1 MHPTRGTCGD
11 PTQEAVALTVFLLIF
26 ALLCGLLFLGFPVGF
41 GLGISGLIGLILS
54 DQPVA
59 IIAKVLYSSVDN
71 FVLLAIPLFV
81 LMSRI
86 LMRAGMGDGIFDAL
100 NTFLRHLPGGLAV
113 AAVICCAFFATI
125 SGSSV
130 TNAAAIG
137 IIAIPALVQHGYPK
151 EFAAGLVAAGGT
163 LGILIPPSIPFVV
176 YGAIADQSV
185 DKLFIAGVVPGVLLT
200 LLIAG
205 YAMLASWLRGYG
217 TSEPRA
223 SWHERWTALRKSWG
237 VLLLPVLILG
247 GIYSGIFTP
256 TEAAA
261 VGFAITL
268 FLATVVYRRL
278 NFQEFWKCVIDSVH
292 ITVMI
297 LVIIG
302 GANVFAHVSTTMQVP
317 QALADALVHVGLNRL
332 VFLVLAS
339 IALIIVGD
347 FLDPLAAI
355 LVFVPLLLP
364 SLAALQIDPIW
375 FGVVLV
381 INMELANITP
391 PVGLNLF
398 VIQAIEP
405 SITYAEVFRGTVPF
419 MVVIFLLLA
428 IVLLFPQLALWLP
441 GRL

>member
-1 MHPTRGTCGD
+1 MTIF
-11 PTQEAVALTVFLLIF
+11 LTIF
-26 ALLCGLLFLGFPVGF
+26 ALLCVLLFLGFPVGF
-41 GLGISGLIGLILS
+41 GLGLSGLVGLILS
-54 DQPVA
+54 GQSLT
-59 IIAKVLYSSVDN
+59 IIAQVLYSSVDN

-86 LMRAGMGDGIFDAL
+86 LMRAGMSDDIFGAL

-176 YGAIADQSV
+176 YGAIADQSIG
-185 DKLFIAGVVPGVLLT
+185 KLFIAGVVPGILMT

-205 YAMLASWLRGYG
+205 YAMLASWLKGYG
-217 TSEPRA
+217 RSESRA
-223 SWHERWTALRKSWG
+223 SWSERWKALRRTWT

-247 GIYSGIFTP
+247 GIYSGVFTP

-261 VGFAITL
+261 AGFAIAL

-278 NFQEFWKCVIDSVH
+278 SFQAFWECVIDSVH

-297 LVIIG
+297 LTIIG
-302 GANVFAHVSTTMQVP
+302 GANIFAHVSTTMQVP
-317 QALADALVHVGLNRL
+317 QLFAGFLVDLGLNRL
-332 VFLVLAS
+332 VFLVLTS

-364 SLAALQIDPIW
+364 TLTVLQIDPIW

-398 VIQAIEP
+398 IIQAIEP
-405 SITYAEVFRGTVPF
+405 NITYAQVFRGTVPF
-419 MVVIFLLLA
+419 MIAILILLA
-428 IVLLFPQLALWLP
+428 IVLVFPQVALWLP
-441 GRL
+441 AKL

>member
-1 MHPTRGTCGD
+1 
-11 PTQEAVALTVFLLIF
+11 LTIFLTIF
-26 ALLCGLLFLGFPVGF
+26 ALLCVLLFLGFPVGF
-41 GLGISGLIGLILS
+41 GLGLSGLIGLILS
-54 DQPVA
+54 GQSLTIVA
-59 IIAKVLYSSVDN
+59 QVLYSSVDN

-86 LMRAGMGDGIFDAL
+86 LMRAGMSDDIFSAL

-176 YGAIADQSV
+176 YGAIADQSIG
-185 DKLFIAGVVPGVLLT
+185 KLFIAGVVPGIMMT

-205 YAMLASWLRGYG
+205 YAMLASWLKGYG
-217 TSEPRA
+217 RSESRA
-223 SWHERWTALRKSWG
+223 SWGERWKALRRTWS

-261 VGFAITL
+261 VGFAIAL

-278 NFQEFWKCVIDSVH
+278 SFQAFWECVIDSVH

-297 LVIIG
+297 LTIIG
-302 GANVFAHVSTTMQVP
+302 GANIFAHVSTTMQVP
-317 QALADALVHVGLNRL
+317 QLFAGFLVDMGLNRL
-332 VFLVLAS
+332 VFLALTS

-364 SLAALQIDPIW
+364 TLAALQIDPVW
-375 FGVVLV
+375 FGVILV

-398 VIQAIEP
+398 IIQAIEP
-405 SITYAEVFRGTVPF
+405 NITYAQVFRGTVPF
-419 MVVIFLLLA
+419 MIVIFILLA
-428 IVLLFPQLALWLP
+428 IVLVFPQVALWLP
-441 GRL
+441 AKI

>member
-1 MHPTRGTCGD
+1 MTIF
-11 PTQEAVALTVFLLIF
+11 LTIF
-26 ALLCGLLFLGFPVGF
+26 ALLCVLLFLGFPVGF
-41 GLGISGLIGLILS
+41 GLGLSGLAGLVLS
-54 DQPVA
+54 GQSLT
-59 IIAKVLYSSVDN
+59 IIAQVLYSSVDN

-86 LMRAGMGDGIFDAL
+86 LMRAGMSDDIFAAL

-113 AAVICCAFFATI
+113 AAVVCCAFFATI

-185 DKLFIAGVVPGVLLT
+185 GKLFIAGVVPGILMT

-205 YAMLASWLRGYG
+205 YAMLASWLKGYG
-217 TSEPRA
+217 RFESRA
-223 SWHERWTALRKSWG
+223 SWRERWTALRRTWS

-261 VGFAITL
+261 VGFAIAL

-278 NFQEFWKCVIDSVH
+278 SLQAFWECVIDSVH

-297 LVIIG
+297 LTIIG
-302 GANVFAHVSTTMQVP
+302 GANIFAHVSTTMQVP
-317 QALADALVHVGLNRL
+317 QLLASVLLDLGLNRL
-332 VFLVLAS
+332 VFLALAS

-364 SLAALQIDPIW
+364 TLAALQIDPVW
-375 FGVVLV
+375 FGVLLV

-398 VIQAIEP
+398 IIQAIEP
-405 SITYAEVFRGTVPF
+405 NITYAQVFRGTVPF
-419 MVVIFLLLA
+419 MITILILLA
-428 IVLLFPQLALWLP
+428 IVLVFPQVALWLP
-441 GRL
+441 AKL

>member
-1 MHPTRGTCGD
+1 M
-11 PTQEAVALTVFLLIF
+11 AILAIF
-26 ALLCGLLFLGFPVGF
+26 VVLCVLLFVGFPVGF
-41 GLGISGLIGLILS
+41 ALGLSGVVGLLLS
-54 DQPVA
+54 GQPLSIVGD
-59 IIAKVLYSSVDN
+59 VLYSSVDN

-86 LMRAGMGDGIFDAL
+86 MMYSGLGEGIFQAL

-113 AAVICCAFFATI
+113 ATVICCAFFATI

-151 EFAAGLVAAGGT
+151 EFAGGLVAAGGT
-163 LGILIPPSIPFVV
+163 LGILIPPSIPLVV

-185 DKLFIAGVVPGVLLT
+185 DKLFIAGVAPGALMT
-200 LLIAG
+200 LFISG
-205 YAMLASWLRGYG
+205 YAMFVSWRRGYG
-217 TSEPRA
+217 TQEPRA
-223 SWHERWTALRKSWG
+223 SWQERWAAFRRSWS

-247 GIYSGIFTP
+247 GIYLGVFTP

-261 VGFAITL
+261 VGFGLTL
-268 FLATVVYRRL
+268 FLAMFVYRRL
-278 NFQEFWKCVIDSVH
+278 SLGAFWRCVVESVH

-297 LVIIG
+297 LIIVA

-317 QALADALVHVGLNRL
+317 QLLADGLVHLGVSRI

-339 IALIIVGD
+339 ICLIVVGD

-364 SLAALQIDPIW
+364 TLTLLHIDPIW
-375 FGVVLV
+375 FGVLLV

-398 VIQAIEP
+398 IIQAIEP
-405 SITYAEVFRGTVPF
+405 SINYAEVFRGTVPF
-419 MVVIFLLLA
+419 MVVIGV
-428 IVLLFPQLALWLP
+428 VLVVVILFPQIALWLP
-441 GRL
+441 GRI

>member
-1 MHPTRGTCGD
+1 MTI
-11 PTQEAVALTVFLLIF
+11 FLMIF
-26 ALLCGLLFLGFPVGF
+26 ALLCVLLFLGFPVGF
-41 GLGISGLIGLILS
+41 GLGLSGLVGLILS
-54 DQPVA
+54 GQPVS
-59 IIAKVLYSSVDN
+59 IIAQVLYSSVDN

-86 LMRAGMGDGIFDAL
+86 LMRAGMSDGIFDAL

-113 AAVICCAFFATI
+113 AAVMCCAFFATI

-185 DKLFIAGVVPGVLLT
+185 DKLFIAGVVPGILMT
-200 LLIAG
+200 LFISG
-205 YAMLASWLRGYG
+205 YAMLASRLKGYG
-217 TSEPRA
+217 RSEPRA
-223 SWHERWTALRKSWG
+223 SWNERWTALRKSWG

-268 FLATVVYRRL
+268 FLAAVVYRRL
-278 NFQEFWKCVIDSVH
+278 NLQSFWKCVVDSVH

-297 LVIIG
+297 LAIIA
-302 GANVFAHVSTTMQVP
+302 GAHIFAHVSTTMQVP
-317 QALADALVHVGLNRL
+317 QLLAGALVDIGVNRL
-332 VFLVLAS
+332 VFLFLAS

-364 SLAALQIDPIW
+364 TLAALQIDPIW
-375 FGVVLV
+375 FGVILV

-398 VIQAIEP
+398 IIQAIEP
-405 SITYAEVFRGTVPF
+405 NITYAEVFRGTVPF
-419 MVVIFLLLA
+419 MIVILILLA
-428 IVLLFPQLALWLP
+428 IVLAFPQVAIWLP
-441 GRL
+441 ARH

>member
-1 MHPTRGTCGD
+1 MHPTGSARSYRA
-11 PTQEAVALTVFLLIF
+11 PEAVALTLFLLIF

-41 GLGISGLIGLILS
+41 GLGLSGLVGLILTG
-54 DQPVA
+54 QPVA
-59 IIAKVLYSSVDN
+59 IISQVLYSSVDN

-86 LMRAGMGDGIFDAL
+86 LMRAGMSDGIFDAL

-137 IIAIPALVQHGYPK
+137 IIAIPALVQRGYPK

-163 LGILIPPSIPFVV
+163 LGILLPPSIPLVV

-185 DKLFIAGVVPGVLLT
+185 DKLFIAGIVPGILMT
-200 LLIAG
+200 LLIGG
-205 YAMLASWLRGYG
+205 YAMLASWLNGYG
-217 TSEPRA
+217 KLEPRA
-223 SWHERWTALRKSWG
+223 SWYERWTALRKSWG

-261 VGFAITL
+261 VGFACSL
-268 FLATVVYRRL
+268 FLATIVYRRFSL
-278 NFQEFWKCVIDSVH
+278 REFWKCVVDSVH

-297 LVIIG
+297 LTIIG
-302 GANVFAHVSTTMQVP
+302 GANIFAHVSTTMQVP
-317 QALADALVHVGLNRL
+317 QSLADGLVHMGLNRL
-332 VFLVLAS
+332 VFLALAS
-339 IALIIVGD
+339 LALIIVGD

-364 SLAALQIDPIW
+364 TLTALQIDPIW
-375 FGVVLV
+375 FGIILV

-398 VIQAIEP
+398 IIQAIEP

-419 MVVIFLLLA
+419 MIVILMLLA

-441 GRL
+441 ARL